1 MKKISILAVV
11 LIIAMTATASA
22 LTYKTIS
29 ALLISRN
36 INYNGNVSSQEFIVY
51 NDKVYVPL
59 RNFGNL
65 TGISTEYNNGV
76 IYLKDDKVKIKNDD
90 SSNIPPNGNY
100 IGEARAKE
108 IALQNAGVKEADVT
122 FKKVKLDMDDK
133 GAVYEIE
140 FFSNN
145 MVHEYEYEINAVTG
159 EIINHTEALE
169 DSNESDKSDDKNMNN
184 QNTSNNYIGNDK
196 AQQIALDNAGLT
208 RDQVNSF
215 KIELE
220 REDGGW
226 EYKVEFKYGEKEYE
240 YKINATNGSIIEKSI
255 DD

>member
-36 INYNGNVSSQEFIVY
+36 INYNGDVSSQEFIVY

-76 IYLKDDKVKIKNDD
+76 IYLKDDKVKMKNDD

-108 IALQNAGVKEADVT
+108 IALQNAGLKESDVT
-122 FKKVKLDMDDK
+122 FKKVKLDMDDRK
-133 GAVYEIE
+133 VVYEIE
-140 FFSNN
+140 FFGGG
-145 MVHEYEYEINAVTG
+145 MEHEYEIDALTG
-159 EIINHTEALE
+159 DIIKHKQDDE
-169 DSNESDKSDDKNMNN
+169 DSNDSDKSDDKDMGN
-184 QNTSNNYIGNDK
+184 QNSTNNYIGNDK

-208 RDQVNSF
+208 RDQVSSF

-220 REDGGW
+220 REDSGW

-240 YKINATNGSIIEKSI
+240 YKINATTGSIIEKSI

>member
-1 MKKISILAVV
+1 MKKISIIAVV

-36 INYNGNVSSQEFIVY
+36 VNYNGNMSSQEFIVY
-51 NDKVYVPL
+51 NDTVYVPL
-59 RNFGNL
+59 RKFGNL
-65 TGISTEYNNGV
+65 TGISTDYKNGV
-76 IYLKDDKVKIKNDD
+76 INLKDDKAKIKKDD

-108 IALQNAGVKEADVT
+108 IALQNAGLNESDVT
-122 FKKVKLDMDDK
+122 FKKVKLDRDDRK
-133 GAVYEIE
+133 VIYEIE
-140 FFSNN
+140 FFGGG
-145 MVHEYEYEINAVTG
+145 MEHEYEIDAVTG
-159 EIINHTEALE
+159 DIITHKQDTE
-169 DSNESDKSDDKNMNN
+169 DSNDLVKSDDKNIGVPNS
-184 QNTSNNYIGNDK
+184 TNNYIGNDK

-208 RDQVNSF
+208 RDQVSSF

-220 REDGGW
+220 SEDSGW

-240 YKINATNGSIIEKSI
+240 YKINATTGSIIEKRI